1 MKVIVQGNNNLI
13 SVTEVSDSLR
23 DQAKII
29 LKLFLHK
36 RSELPT
42 DRRTCE
48 MSDFADYVVAAS
60 TVVCDRSFCV
70 AVENMR

>member
-1 MKVIVQGNNNLI
+1 MNVIVQGNNNLI

-36 RSELPT
+36 RSQLAT
-42 DRRTCE
+42 DRRICE
-48 MSDFADYVVAAS
+48 MSDFADCVVAA
-60 TVVCDRSFCV
+60 
-70 AVENMR
+70 